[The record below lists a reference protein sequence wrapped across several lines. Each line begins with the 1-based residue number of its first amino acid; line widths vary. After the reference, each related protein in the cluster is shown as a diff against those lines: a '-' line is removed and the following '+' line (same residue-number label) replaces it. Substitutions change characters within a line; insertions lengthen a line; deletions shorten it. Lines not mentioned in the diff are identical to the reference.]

1 MIDLIRFSKKN
12 LSEVE
17 KNTIITKSRLN
28 VRYDKDGFK
37 CYENGKIKD
46 LQGGLSIT
54 IDKENLLKIDGS
66 LHKYHSF
73 LNTGKSSNFDTFT
86 MYQAKETINKIIDT
100 VGFEPINTLVN
111 HYEIG
116 LNLDFEID
124 VITFINKAYSIGIG
138 ATEKTLYINPKYR
151 KERLKTTEIHYN
163 FRVSYK
169 MYDKIFEIIDKRGNA
184 PNDKN
189 ILRIETVNRRI
200 EKISL
205 IDFFADNNLSK
216 IQNVFFNKWDNLNF
230 DFNVL
235 APKGTHQSK
244 ITLAKELILNGTE
257 NIKLKYQK
265 LAVSGSITP
274 KIYRSIQTFINN
286 WKTTQYDYKI
296 DKTEIKT
303 IWANRYSIEKQ
314 KLTENL
320 HKE

>member
-17 KNTIITKSRLN
+17 KNNIIAKSRLN

-46 LQGGLSIT
+46 LQGGLYIG
-54 IDKENLLKIDGS
+54 IDKNNDLKIEGS
-66 LHKYHSF
+66 IHKYYSF
-73 LNTGKSSNFDTFT
+73 LTTGKSSNFDTFT
-86 MYQAKETINKIIDT
+86 MQQAKETVDKIIEFA
-100 VGFEPINTLVN
+100 GFEPINTLVN

-116 LNLDFEID
+116 MNLNFEID
-124 VITFINKAYSIGIG
+124 VINFINKAYSIGTG
-138 ATEKTLYINPKYR
+138 ATKKTLYIHPKYR

-205 IDFFADNNLSK
+205 INFFKNKNLLK
-216 IQNVFFNKWDNLNF
+216 IQNAFFNKWDYLNF

-244 ITLAKELILNGTE
+244 ISLAKELILYGAEAT
-257 NIKLKYQK
+257 KLKYDT
-265 LAVSGSITP
+265 LAVSGAVSP
-274 KIYRSIQTFINN
+274 KIYRDIKTFINN
-286 WKTTQYDYKI
+286 WKTTQYDFKP
-296 DKTEIKT
+296 DKTDIEK
-303 IWANRYSIEKQ
+303 IWAKRYSVEKQ
-314 KLTENL
+314 VLIENICL
-320 HKE
+320 D